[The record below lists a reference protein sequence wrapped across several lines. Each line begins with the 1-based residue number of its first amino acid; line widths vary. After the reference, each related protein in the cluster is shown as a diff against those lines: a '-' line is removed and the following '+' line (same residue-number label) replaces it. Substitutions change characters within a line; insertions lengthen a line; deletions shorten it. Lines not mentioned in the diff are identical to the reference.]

1 MRALGKI
8 SWILIGFYLLL
19 VVLNAWMSDD
29 IYISFRSIYNF
40 THGYGLRWNITER
53 VQVFTH
59 PLWVI
64 LLVPFYWIS
73 HHAFLT
79 VMGISVALSA
89 ATAYLLVKHAATPK
103 LAHAALLLLISSKA
117 FIDYSTSGLE
127 NPLAHF
133 LMIFLFIQMDRWR
146 RQEEVSTWLLGLLGG
161 LLVMVRLDFAV
172 LLLPIFVWVIA
183 QRSHWAN
190 FKGLLLGSI
199 PFVLWEFFS
208 LVYYGSFVPNT
219 FYAKA
224 QTGLPATSMLMQG
237 AYYFLDS
244 LQNDWPTLLCI
255 SGAILLCFRKSNWLY
270 KCWAIGLLFYL
281 FYIASVGG
289 DFMSG
294 RFFSVPFIVA
304 VMLVS
309 QLQLPEKVVFR
320 ASLLVFLLSLFQTYH
335 PLHTRPSYY
344 DDRKG
349 NERALYPHGIVD
361 EKGIAWERSGFLDL
375 RFWDPVFKIEQQVKQ
390 EACAN
395 PSDTIEDWQVQV
407 AIGMRGYQAGPKI
420 YIVDQL
426 ALSDPLL
433 ARLPAERRDNLR
445 VGHYFRK
452 LPEGYLESLKS
463 GTDQF
468 TDRPLATYYEKI
480 QLITQGE
487 LWSKERWNAIYELNT
502 GQLDKLINTSYYE
515 QPPEVYPH

>member
-1 MRALGKI
+1 MRALGRT
-8 SWILIGFYLLL
+8 SWILIGCYLLL

-59 PLWVI
+59 PLWVL
-64 LLVPFYWIS
+64 LLVPFYWLS

-79 VMGISVALSA
+79 VMGMSVALSA
-89 ATAYLLVKHAATPK
+89 ATAYLLAKQAASPK
-103 LAHAALLLLISSKA
+103 RAHAVLLLLISSKA

-133 LMIFLFIQMDRWR
+133 LMIFLFIQTDRWH
-146 RQEEVSTWLLGLLGG
+146 RQEGVSSWVLGLLGG
-161 LLVMVRLDFAV
+161 LLAMVRLDFAV
-172 LLLPIFVWVIA
+172 LLLPVFVWVIA
-183 QRSHWAN
+183 QRPRWAN

-199 PFVLWEFFS
+199 PFVLWELFS
-208 LVYYGSFVPNT
+208 LVYYGTFVPNT

-224 QTGLPATSMLMQG
+224 QTGLPATSMLIQG

-244 LQNDWPTLLCI
+244 LNNDWPTLLCI
-255 SGAILLCFRKSNWLY
+255 AGVIFLCFLKSHWRY
-270 KCWAIGLLFYL
+270 KSWAIGLLFYL
-281 FYIASVGG
+281 FYITTIGG

-304 VMLVS
+304 VMLLS
-309 QLQLPEKVVFR
+309 RIHLPEKVVFR
-320 ASLLVFLLSLFQTYH
+320 GSVLVFLLSLLQTYH
-335 PLHTRPSYY
+335 PLHTRPNYY

-349 NERALYPHGIVD
+349 HERALYPHGIVD

-375 RFWDPVFKIEQQVKQ
+375 RFWDPVFKIEQQLKKEV
-390 EACAN
+390 CAN
-395 PSDTIEDWQVQV
+395 PSATIEDWQVQV
-407 AIGMRGYQAGPKI
+407 AIGMRGYRAGPKV

-463 GTDQF
+463 GSDQF
-468 TDRPLATYYEKI
+468 EDRPLAAYYEKI

-487 LWSKERWNAIYELNT
+487 LWSKERWKAIYELNT
-502 GQLDKLINTSYYE
+502 GQLDKLIHTSYYA
-515 QPPEVYPH
+515 QPPEIYPH

>member
-172 LLLPIFVWVIA
+172 LLLPIFVCSEA
-183 QRSHWAN
+183 
-190 FKGLLLGSI
+190 
-199 PFVLWEFFS
+199 
-208 LVYYGSFVPNT
+208 
-219 FYAKA
+219 
-224 QTGLPATSMLMQG
+224 
-237 AYYFLDS
+237 
-244 LQNDWPTLLCI
+244 TLL
-255 SGAILLCFRKSNWLY
+255 
-270 KCWAIGLLFYL
+270 
-281 FYIASVGG
+281 
-289 DFMSG
+289 M
-294 RFFSVPFIVA
+294 FI
-304 VMLVS
+304 
-309 QLQLPEKVVFR
+309 
-320 ASLLVFLLSLFQTYH
+320 
-335 PLHTRPSYY
+335 
-344 DDRKG
+344 
-349 NERALYPHGIVD
+349 
-361 EKGIAWERSGFLDL
+361 
-375 RFWDPVFKIEQQVKQ
+375 
-390 EACAN
+390 
-395 PSDTIEDWQVQV
+395 
-407 AIGMRGYQAGPKI
+407 
-420 YIVDQL
+420 
-426 ALSDPLL
+426 
-433 ARLPAERRDNLR
+433 
-445 VGHYFRK
+445 
-452 LPEGYLESLKS
+452 
-463 GTDQF
+463 
-468 TDRPLATYYEKI
+468 
-480 QLITQGE
+480 
-487 LWSKERWNAIYELNT
+487 
-502 GQLDKLINTSYYE
+502 
-515 QPPEVYPH
+515 